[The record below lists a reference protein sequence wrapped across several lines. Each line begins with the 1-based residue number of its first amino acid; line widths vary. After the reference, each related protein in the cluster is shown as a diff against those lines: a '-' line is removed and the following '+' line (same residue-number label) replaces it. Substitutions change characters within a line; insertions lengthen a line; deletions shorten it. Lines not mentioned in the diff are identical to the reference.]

1 MAKISST
8 IELQDK
14 MSIVLNRINQSLNAM
29 NVAMTDVNDN
39 VAQGFDDSQV
49 DAFRS
54 ALDNANVSARELID
68 IINNVGDGAF
78 GGLTQGA
85 MTFASTIGTVAG
97 NIITHIAGT
106 AFNAVTSIIDD
117 SISQYKESE
126 NAMTQLAATL
136 SNTSDDAVNSFD
148 RVLDKAQQI
157 SEKGMYSQDAMIA
170 AGAEF
175 ATYFSDNDAM
185 DLMMDT
191 LTDYAAGMSGGGA
204 IDNKQMVDYATNI
217 AKLTTGAYDAMT
229 KKGFEVTDAQKAIL
243 QGTATQ
249 SQLVQELGADYVNMS
264 EDMQK
269 ATVIN
274 GIIAESW
281 NGMYEAMSQTPEG
294 QILSLTNKFQDLMQ
308 VVGGELLSSFNQVYS
323 VIDANWDTVKMIIQ
337 GISSGIRVIIS
348 TVAIALDYILKGIQ
362 IVSDFFDKHGQAILT
377 EFLSI
382 MSDIIGAFNVVKTF
396 ITNVIADLQA
406 LFWGFFEVVTNIVLD
421 IANTLNKLPFIE
433 IDVSGL
439 ERDAN
444 EYKQLREDAWNSK
457 TGYGEAFQN
466 GKDFVYN
473 LADNIGSFIQNA
485 TAPLEEHSY
494 FGEKQNEIAKNTEAT
509 VNALNKNSEE
519 LEYLKDFAEQEVINR
534 FTTAEIRVDMGG
546 ISQNISKDTDAD
558 GVVDYLVTK
567 LESSMSAVAEGVYA

>member
-1 MAKISST
+1 MAKTSST

-29 NVAMTDVNDN
+29 NIAMADVNDN
-39 VAQGFDDSQV
+39 VTQGFDNSQV

-54 ALDNANVSARELID
+54 ALDSASVSARELND
-68 IINNVGDGAF
+68 IISNVGGGAL

-85 MTFASTIGTVAG
+85 MTIASTIGTVAG
-97 NIITHIAGT
+97 NFITSIAKG
-106 AFNAVTSIIDD
+106 AFNAVTSMIDD
-117 SISQYKESE
+117 SIDQYKEAE

-136 SNTSDDAVNSFD
+136 TNTSDDAVNSFD
-148 RVLDKAQQI
+148 RILDKAQQI
-157 SEKGMYSQDAMIA
+157 SDGGMYSKDAMVA

-175 ATYFSDNDAM
+175 ATYFSDNDAI

-229 KKGFEVTDAQKAIL
+229 KKGFEVTNAQKAIL

-249 SQLVQELGADYVNMS
+249 SQLVQELGADYANMS

-294 QILSLTNKFQDLMQ
+294 QILSLTNRFQDLMQ

-323 VIDANWDTVKMIIQ
+323 VIDANWNTVEIVIQ
-337 GISSGIRVIIS
+337 GISNGIRVIIS
-348 TVAIALDYILKGIQ
+348 IIAVALDYVLKGIQ
-362 IVSDFFDKHGQAILT
+362 IVSDYFEKNGQAILT
-377 EFLSI
+377 GFLSVV
-382 MSDIIGAFNVVKTF
+382 SDIVGAFNVVKTF

-406 LFWGFFEVVTNIVLD
+406 LFWGFFEVVMNIVLD

-473 LADNIGSFIQNA
+473 LADNVGQFIQDA
-485 TAPLEEHSY
+485 TAPLEERSY
-494 FGEKQNEIAKNTEAT
+494 FGEKQDEIARNTEAT
-509 VNALNKNSEE
+509 VNALDKNSEE
-519 LEYLKDFAEQEVINR
+519 LEYLKDYAEQEVINR

-567 LESSMSAVAEGVYA
+567 LESSMSAVAEGVYT